1 MKDLPANVASVP
13 LTVERPST
21 RAADY
26 LALTKP
32 RLNGLVVATSAAG
45 YYLGVQGSTDLLA
58 MASAVAGTALVA
70 GGAAVL
76 NQVYERDTD
85 ALMRRT
91 RMRPLPDGRIPLAE
105 ATIFGLALSAA
116 GLGVL
121 ATRTN
126 LAAAALALAT
136 LVIYLTVYTPMKRR
150 TPLATLVGAVP
161 GALPPLI
168 GWTASHGT
176 ISIGGITLFAIVFL
190 WQIPHFM
197 AIAWLYR
204 DDYGRAG
211 FPMLPV
217 VDPEGR
223 RAGRQAV
230 IYALALVPVSLVP
243 TLAGISGRVYFG
255 IALALG
261 VALLWLA
268 VRFATERTDAAARR
282 LFFGSIT
289 YLPLLWVVMIGN
301 TVVVTIHELPA
312 VNASLNALSTVFLVV
327 GFALIRA
334 RRIPQHRAAMLAA
347 LATSALFLVC
357 YTIYHAQVGSVR
369 FTRQGFVRPVYFT
382 ILITHV
388 TLAATV
394 LPLALVTAARA
405 LKGDYR
411 RHKKIARWTFP
422 IWLYVSVT
430 GVLVYVLL
438 YQPTWLF

>member
-289 YLPLLWVVMIGN
+289 YLPLLWVAMIGN
-301 TVVVTIHELPA
+301 TLVVTIHELPA